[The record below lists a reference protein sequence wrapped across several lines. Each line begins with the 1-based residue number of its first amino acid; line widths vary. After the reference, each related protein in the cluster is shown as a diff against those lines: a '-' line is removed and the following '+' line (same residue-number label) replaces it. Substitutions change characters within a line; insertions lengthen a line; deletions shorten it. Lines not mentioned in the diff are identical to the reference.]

1 MNPTDPYK
9 RPHNPCINHA
19 STLCI
24 NPRYQQSRLTSRIT
38 LKQTQKESPNASR
51 HFPKNLQTKKIFFSL
66 NIFLINFFKKYP
78 NVYLK
83 TFLSNIKFNVLKT
96 NLKKTIIKKTLVSQH
111 RNIEKFK
118 IKHHEKRN

>member
-1 MNPTDPYK
+1 MHQP
-9 RPHNPCINHA
+9 R
-19 STLCI
+19 I
-24 NPRYQQSRLTSRIT
+24 NPMHQPTLSTKQTDVTNNSKTKTERIT
-38 LKQTQKESPNASR
+38 KCLKALPKESPN
-51 HFPKNLQTKKIFFSL
+51 KK